1 MYKCYLFLVAVIFA
15 AMFTSCSN
23 DVLWNNDALNDGADG
38 DLPETRAGAATTNLV
53 KTMSIT
59 VDNNTRQYALV
70 YNLDGQLDSVYV
82 TTGGRTYPAWVD
94 RSGADRVIVRC
105 DDPNQG
111 EVMRYTYATDNSS
124 LISAEEAY
132 DSDGYLIGKMEFAKD
147 GTSRLTAIRLGEE
160 DTTGSWSFLDVA
172 AFTYKDRTTNF
183 ATVTEEEIEVLAEF
197 NPDWKYE
204 ASFDLNLWAM
214 YGVGSSYGDILN
226 FAILLDLF
234 KPTTELLS
242 ELEADENNK
251 VNFDYVMDGTRALS
265 CVITAIAQEEDE
277 DTQEIITTTTTTE
290 VTFGY

>member
-15 AMFTSCSN
+15 AIFTSCSN
-23 DVLWNNDALNDGADG
+23 DVLWNNDALNNGADG

-70 YNLDGQLDSVYV
+70 YNSDGQLDSVYV

-94 RSGADRVIVRC
+94 RSEADSVIVRYVNELG
-105 DDPNQG
+105 D
-111 EVMRYTYATDNSS
+111 VMRYTYKAVNSS

-132 DSDGYLIGKMEFAKD
+132 DSDGYLIGKMEFD
-147 GTSRLTAIRLGEE
+147 LNSDSSLTAIRLGEE
-160 DTTGSWSFLDVA
+160 NDGTWSFLDVA
-172 AFTYKDRTTNF
+172 AFMYDEGATNF
-183 ATVTEEEIEVLAEF
+183 TTVTEEETYVFAEF

-277 DTQEIITTTTTTE
+277 DTQEIITTTTTMK